1 MRKHGWFKILPL
13 VLVLFLVGLPA
24 VGAARDIAPIVSTAW
39 LQANLSMPGLVIV
52 DVRKV
57 EQYREGHVPGAV
69 NAFYRAWA
77 FKRGDLYTEI
87 PEEDDLFD
95 LVGSIGLSRDSRV
108 VVYGR
113 TDTLRECFHATRV
126 ACTMKYAG
134 LVNVAI
140 LDGGFNKWVQEKRA
154 VSQTVTRAEERP
166 YKGAVRKDMFVNKAY
181 VLKNYDRLVL
191 LDVREPDYFIGKR
204 KLDCIDQA
212 GRLPGAINLPTSWAF
227 TPERTFKSK
236 EQLTVLADAAVG
248 TDRSKEIIT
257 YCDTGQCCPTW
268 ALILR
273 EILGYPNVRL
283 YDGALQEWMHDPQAP
298 VIK

>member
-1 MRKHGWFKILPL
+1 MRKQGWYKILPL
-13 VLVLFLVGLPA
+13 VLFLIGLPA
-24 VGAARDIAPIVSTAW
+24 VGVARDIAPIVSTEW

-95 LVGSIGLSRDSRV
+95 LVGSMGLSPDSRV
-108 VVYGR
+108 VVYGG
-113 TDTLRECFHATRV
+113 TDTLQECFHTTRV

-134 LVNVAI
+134 LGNVAI
-140 LDGGFNKWVQEKRA
+140 LDGGFTKWVQEKRA
-154 VSQTVTRAEERP
+154 VSQTVTRATPKVYR
-166 YKGAVRKDMFVNKAY
+166 GVVRKDMFVDKGY
-181 VLKNYDRLVL
+181 VMKQYKRLVL
-191 LDVREPDYFIGKR
+191 LDVREPDYFSGKR
-204 KLDCIDQA
+204 KLDCIDHP

-236 EQLTVLADAAVG
+236 EQLTVLAEAAVG

-283 YDGALQEWMHDPQAP
+283 YDGAMQEWTHDPSAP
-298 VIK
+298 VE